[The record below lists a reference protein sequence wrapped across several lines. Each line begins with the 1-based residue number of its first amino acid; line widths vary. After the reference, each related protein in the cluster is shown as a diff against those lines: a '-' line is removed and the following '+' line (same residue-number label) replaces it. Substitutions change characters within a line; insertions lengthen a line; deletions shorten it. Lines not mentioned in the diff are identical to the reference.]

1 MASIV
6 SRDDS
11 PFYFL
16 SFKDP
21 TTWAWKKK
29 RLPIRKD
36 APDARRKC
44 AMALA
49 EAEMKEA
56 LAMPVQG
63 QASAGAG
70 PMYRGWSWV
79 PGFIAE
85 HYENVLSR
93 QRAVNAWA
101 AVRVFIDER
110 GIEEPGMV
118 TFAHGHEYV
127 AWRQKPTAGSGIKAR
142 KKNTALLEVK
152 IWSVI
157 VQHAVRLGLA
167 LANPLFRLGIK
178 RERPKV
184 KPEITAEDQA
194 RIEAALRVD
203 APDWMLDAW
212 AVAMLQ
218 GCRLRQTMC
227 PMEQID
233 LERGVI
239 TLPRQKGKEHTMPL
253 HSALRPLV
261 EKRRA
266 EGASRL
272 VEMPALPSK
281 AWRQFFDRLGLRE
294 VSFHSTRVTVNTR
307 LLRAGFSTAQVMSLI
322 GHSKEETNMIYR
334 RLNPVDVRDQL
345 ETLKVGK

>member
-6 SRDDS
+6 TRDDS
-11 PFYFL
+11 PFFFL
-16 SFKDP
+16 SFKD
-21 TTWAWKKK
+21 TATWQWRK
-29 RLPIRKD
+29 RKLPIRQD
-36 APDARRKC
+36 DPDAKRKC

-49 EAEMKEA
+49 KAEMAEA
-56 LAMPVQG
+56 AAMPAQG
-63 QASAGAG
+63 RVE
-70 PMYRGWSWV
+70 YRGWSWV
-79 PGFIAE
+79 PGFIAQ

-101 AVRVFIDER
+101 AVQVFIEER
-110 GIEEPGMV
+110 GIGSPDLV

-127 AWRQKPTAGSGIKAR
+127 AWRQAPTAGSGIKAR

-157 VQHAVRLGLA
+157 QQHAVRLGLA

-184 KPEITAEDQA
+184 KPEISAEDQA
-194 RIEAALRVD
+194 RIEQALRCD
-203 APDWMLDAW
+203 APDWMRDAW

-218 GCRLRQTMC
+218 GCRLRQAAC
-227 PMEQID
+227 PLERID
-233 LERGVI
+233 LERRVI

-253 HSALRPLV
+253 HSALVPLV

-266 EGASRL
+266 EGAQRL

-281 AWRQFFDRLGLRE
+281 AWRQFFDKLGMRE

-345 ETLKVGK
+345 ETLKVSN